1 MLICFVYWVVVSRSQ
16 AVILQSLNSPMNQ
29 SFWSQGF
36 FLSFFTPL
44 HVVEQVLSGFTELA
58 GKCAENQNKKRN
70 RTVHNNAFQSIKSYL
85 VFVRQD
91 YQEEIS
97 VAQENKQQLQMMG
110 ERLARAS
117 QDSKAAEI
125 QHKLSKV
132 SERWQHLLDL
142 IAARWV
148 YKTRSCTFL
157 VLVNENLII
166 ITFLS
171 ALLVG
176 ERDAFHS
183 VIVGFYFP
191 QSC

>member
-1 MLICFVYWVVVSRSQ
+1 MFCVWLCCLKVTSCHFAISELSHESEFLVTR
-16 AVILQSLNSPMNQ
+16 
-29 SFWSQGF
+29 GG

-44 HVVEQVLSGFTELA
+44 HVVGQVLSGFTELA
-58 GKCAENQNKKRN
+58 VKCAENQNKKE
-70 RTVHNNAFQSIKSYL
+70 TELYITMKKSYL

-148 YKTRSCTFL
+148 YKTPSCILFL
-157 VLVNENLII
+157 LVNENLTI
-166 ITFLS
+166 ITFYQLW
-171 ALLVG
+171 
-176 ERDAFHS
+176 
-183 VIVGFYFP
+183 
-191 QSC
+191 